1 MPHRMKV
8 MLTKK
13 TKRISLIIFLLFSAF
28 NFSIAQETNPCLIEG
43 VNCDDSAER
52 NGLIFS
58 FIGDTIEYAAVGT
71 SMPFWVGVGDVE
83 SRTIDTS
90 VDHPVAATVLSGPGL
105 LTKYSSQQISPYCY
119 FNSWEFSAAGNYK
132 IEFSVSGILKD
143 TVIFR
148 IANPVDLCAE
158 VIEGCRS
165 GGGDIVFMSTGN
177 GGIIPVDA
185 IFPITVGVK
194 SRSTGQVDSSFFGY
208 VYLNQLS
215 GPGIMYGTKSMY
227 GERWLTFTDIYFNKI
242 GTYRIEA
249 TTNSGYLPDTV
260 SINVVSTS
268 SSSNS
273 NLEISSTRLFPNPFT
288 DKITIENKFSD
299 EIRDVKIYNTQGKL
313 INQYLSMKSP
323 TLSLAHLPEGI
334 YFFEVGFKKNSQKHV
349 SVLVKK

>member
-1 MPHRMKV
+1 MKV
-8 MLTKK
+8 MITKK
-13 TKRISLIIFLLFSAF
+13 SKRISLIIFWLSAF
-28 NFSIAQETNPCLIEG
+28 NFSFAQDINPCLIEG

-71 SMPFWVGVGDVE
+71 SMPFWVGVGDVD

-105 LTKYSSQQISPYCY
+105 LTKYSSQQISPYSY
-119 FNSWEFSAAGNYK
+119 FNSWEFSSAGNYK

-148 IANPVDLCAE
+148 VANPVDLCAE
-158 VIEGCRS
+158 VPEGCTG

-194 SRSTGQVDSSFFGY
+194 NSLTGQVDSSFFGY
-208 VYLNQLS
+208 VYLEQLS
-215 GPGIMYGTKSMY
+215 GPGTMYGTKSMY
-227 GERWLTFTDIYFNKI
+227 GERWLTFTDIHFNKA
-242 GTYRIEA
+242 GTYLIEA

-260 SINVVSTS
+260 SVNVVSTYNSETS
-268 SSSNS
+268 S
-273 NLEISSTRLFPNPFT
+273 LEISSTSFFPNPFT
-288 DKITIENKFSD
+288 DKITIEHKFGN

-313 INQYLSMKSP
+313 IDQYLSIKSP
-323 TLSLAHLPEGI
+323 TLSLAHLPKGV
-334 YFFEVGFKKNSQKHV
+334 YFFEVGYKKNSQVHI